1 MNIAQIRTQ
10 ATRMGIKT
18 NRKSKEILIRE
29 IQRAEGN
36 RDCYNRGESQT
47 CGQVGC
53 AWRADCQ

>member
-1 MNIAQIRTQ
+1 MNMAQIR
-10 ATRMGIKT
+10 ALAARLGIKT